1 MLEIDRRFKFKQFTK
16 SDEQGVYFNFQA
28 ISELRSMLADYL
40 NIVSVYDDVY
50 EIHTE
55 NRVRE
60 VLRVLGDTDV

>member
-1 MLEIDRRFKFKQFTK
+1 MSFKENTK
-16 SDEQGVYFNFQA
+16 WDEQGVYLNWIA
-28 ISELRSMLADYL
+28 LADLRVMLRDYL
-40 NIVSVYDDVY
+40 QAVSVHNDVY